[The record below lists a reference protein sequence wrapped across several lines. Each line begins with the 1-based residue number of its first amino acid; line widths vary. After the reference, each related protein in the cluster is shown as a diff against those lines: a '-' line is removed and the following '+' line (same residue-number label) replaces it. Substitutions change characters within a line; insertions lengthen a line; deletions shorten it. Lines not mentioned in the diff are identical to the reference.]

1 LKSKKTL
8 TIIITIIAAVIGS
21 WIGQELLFQ
30 KPNFDEQLMAIA
42 SELNKSCPIM
52 VDSETRLDNSIGGPD
67 KSFTY
72 NYTLINYSKE
82 EIDIDYFLSTLRPS
96 ILNNVKTNPDLA
108 TFRDKKIEMKY
119 SYKDKNGVFITKIII
134 KPEEYLN

>member
-1 LKSKKTL
+1 MKSKKTL

-30 KPNFDEQLMAIA
+30 KPSFDEQLMAIA
-42 SELNKSCPIM
+42 SELNKSCPIV

-82 EIDIDYFLSTLRPS
+82 EIDIDYFVSILRPS